1 MDVETEQSINIL
13 HNKISDEP
21 TSDNE
26 FILITNKFSIFKGK
40 KYSKI
45 DDSWKDENQP
55 DISSVLSKFSSKL
68 NLNDD
73 DNYDT
78 NKIQLLEDENVHL
91 KNEIEKL
98 NNKIQSLGEDKKEEI
113 NLNDDDNYDTNKIQL
128 LEDENVHLKNEIE
141 KLNNKIQSLGEDKKE
156 IVKRKVS
163 GKHASQRTMK
173 ETIIKF
179 YNNYKAYDQNYEDF
193 NEFSKVCLSD
203 NAKERGKMLKT
214 VIDKM
219 KGKACMGLYKL
230 YIELELISKEYKVKF
245 GKIGKKVAN
254 SDLKQIIKTSKKA
267 SVYFKKVKY
276 FYFICKHTRKNA
288 WKKCDIPPTFWET
301 VNVSTWESILQSLN
315 LKNDITDDDS
325 EESGNSEGAS

>member
-193 NEFSKVCLSD
+193 NEFSK
-203 NAKERGKMLKT
+203 
-214 VIDKM
+214 
-219 KGKACMGLYKL
+219 
-230 YIELELISKEYKVKF
+230 
-245 GKIGKKVAN
+245 
-254 SDLKQIIKTSKKA
+254 
-267 SVYFKKVKY
+267 
-276 FYFICKHTRKNA
+276 HTRKNA